1 MNGWRERID
10 FEFTFKWFQ
19 ADFIRY
25 LLLGA
30 ECTEVGGATAVGD
43 DVGDACVE
51 YACVGDA
58 CVEDACVVDAC
69 VARVSWTRASGML
82 RCLQLKYNIK

>member
-30 ECTEVGGATAVGD
+30 ECTKVGGSTGGGDAGVVDTA
-43 DVGDACVE
+43 VGDACV
-51 YACVGDA
+51 GDA
-58 CVEDACVVDAC
+58 VRRG
-69 VARVSWTRASGML
+69 RVLSGTRASGTLASTATL
-82 RCLQLKYNIK
+82 RCLQLKYYIK